1 MRLGELLLKIG
12 LECPEE
18 LENKI
23 VSAIV
28 TDSRKVTKD
37 CIFVCIR
44 GSSFDGHDHIE
55 EAIRAGAS
63 VIVAEKVRGV
73 CVGGAAT
80 IIVENTRH
88 TASLLYN
95 VWYGEPAADLKV
107 IGVTG
112 TNGKTSVT
120 LMIRQIFEDAGYP
133 CGLLGTVGYFSV
145 SGRKLLEAD
154 MTTPDPETLYWALA
168 QMKSDGAEYV
178 IMEVS
183 SHALAQNRTDAI
195 NFDTAV
201 FTNLT
206 EDHLDFHKGME
217 GYYKAKEKL
226 FTQCRRAVVN
236 VDDAAGRRIFRSF
249 QNRIADIRSCSM
261 EEGDFCALFP
271 RINGPSGCEYAFKT
285 ANGIYRVFLPLA
297 GEFQIINSLEAAA
310 VALMHGIP
318 IEKLRATLG
327 NIRGISGRMERLVAH
342 EKQNFDIFIDYAH
355 TPDALEK
362 LLRSVRNFKS
372 DRSRVILLF
381 GCGGERETEKRRM
394 MGQIAS
400 RLADVV
406 IITSD
411 NSRKEDTD
419 KIIADIL
426 RGIDKE
432 KEYTVIRDR
441 KEAIEE
447 AVSVYARRGDIL
459 LLAGKGHEKYQ
470 IDATGKHS
478 LDEREIV
485 KEALLK
491 LYEK

>member
-1 MRLGELLLKIG
+1 MRLGELFLKVG
-12 LECPEE
+12 LECPKD

-23 VSAIV
+23 ASAIV
-28 TDSRKVTKD
+28 TDSRKVIKD

-44 GSSFDGHDHIE
+44 GTQCDGHDHIE
-55 EAIRAGAS
+55 EAIKAGAS
-63 VIVAEKVRGV
+63 VIVAENVRGV
-73 CVGGAAT
+73 CVGGAAA
-80 IIVENTRH
+80 ILVENTRH

-112 TNGKTSVT
+112 TNGKTSVS
-120 LMIRQIFEDAGYP
+120 LMLRQIFEDAGYP

-145 SGRKLLEAD
+145 SRRKLCDGD
-154 MTTPDPETLYWALA
+154 MTTPDPQTLYWALA

-183 SHALAQNRTDAI
+183 SHALAQSRTDAI
-195 NFDTAV
+195 NFDTAI

-206 EDHLDFHKGME
+206 EDHLDFHKDME

-249 QNRIADIRSCSM
+249 KDRIADLRTCSG

-271 RINGPSGCEYAFKT
+271 KINGSAGSEYALKT

-297 GEFQIINSLEAAA
+297 GEFQIVNSLEAAA

-318 IEKLRATLG
+318 IEKVRVSLE
-327 NIRGISGRMERLVAH
+327 NMRGISGRMERIAAH
-342 EKQNFDIFIDYAH
+342 EEQNFDIFIDYAH

-362 LLRSVRNFKS
+362 LLRSVRNFKP
-372 DRSRVILLF
+372 DRSRLIVLF
-381 GCGGERETEKRRM
+381 GCGGEREIEKRRM

-400 RLADVV
+400 RLADTV

-411 NSRKEDTD
+411 NSRGENTD
-419 KIIADIL
+419 KIISDIL
-426 RGIDKE
+426 KGIDKE
-432 KEYTVIRDR
+432 KEYTVIKDR
-441 KEAIEE
+441 REAIEQ
-447 AVSVYARRGDIL
+447 AVRVYARRGDIL
-459 LLAGKGHEKYQ
+459 VLAGKGHERYQ

-478 LDEREIV
+478 FDEREII
-485 KEALLK
+485 KEALSK